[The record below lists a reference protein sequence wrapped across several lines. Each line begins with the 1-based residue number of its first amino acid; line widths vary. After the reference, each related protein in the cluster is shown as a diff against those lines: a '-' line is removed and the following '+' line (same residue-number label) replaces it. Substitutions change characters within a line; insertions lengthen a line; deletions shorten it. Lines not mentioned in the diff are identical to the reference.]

1 MSRFQQRLTIFI
13 ILIVQCCTRTHW
25 GRDFFW
31 GGEGVRNTYLLST
44 FNWCLRR
51 IRVILH
57 EQLHLI
63 TPSINF
69 SSLMK
74 KFCGKQNWKAAYFLC
89 SLSFWPFRNKNT
101 VNLVVKKRKEE
112 RNNNRQSFDPDEIRL
127 VFSYSGNCCVEIN
140 RTIPFTLTHHF
151 WYPICF
157 VLWLAADIMPHM
169 QCWPLCFWL
178 KKHGSDSR
186 VSLKFMV

>member
-1 MSRFQQRLTIFI
+1 MSDYGTHQGKKLPLWVVSRFQQRLTIFI

-25 GRDFFW
+25 GRDFFFFL
-31 GGEGVRNTYLLST
+31 GGGVRNTYLLST

-51 IRVILH
+51 IIRVILH

-74 KFCGKQNWKAAYFLC
+74 KFCGQQNWKAAYFLC

-101 VNLVVKKRKEE
+101 VNLVVKKKE
-112 RNNNRQSFDPDEIRL
+112 R
-127 VFSYSGNCCVEIN
+127 G
-140 RTIPFTLTHHF
+140 
-151 WYPICF
+151 
-157 VLWLAADIMPHM
+157 
-169 QCWPLCFWL
+169 
-178 KKHGSDSR
+178 KKQ
-186 VSLKFMV
+186 